1 MTKDT
6 APVLIAGGGIA
17 GLAAALAFAKHGLAS
32 EVLEREPAFSESG
45 AGIQLGP
52 NAVRVLEKLGAAKH
66 LKPYI
71 VAPENLIVRD
81 GRSGKTLTKMPL
93 GQTMAARHGAPYW
106 TAHRGDVLNAL
117 LSAARAQPGITLST
131 GFEVASL
138 SQDDRRVHAISNDG
152 RTRQGELLVGADG
165 RWSAVRRLALG
176 DVRLPFSDYVAYRAV
191 VPVDAIPAP
200 LQGANVHV
208 WLAPNCHV
216 VHYPVRA
223 GREHAL
229 VVVLEEPGTFEGWS
243 TDADVAHVQ
252 RATKNLAANLSELIH
267 AAASWRKWALSDPAP
282 FAAWSKGRVAL
293 IGDAAHP
300 VLPFLAQGGALA
312 LEDAVVLAREAAV
325 NLHRP
330 WDALDRY
337 QRQRLARA
345 SRVQAAARRNGRIYH
360 LSGMSAIARNTV
372 LRAVPPARMIA
383 SYDWLYGWRADI

>member
-1 MTKDT
+1 MTDT
-6 APVLIAGGGIA
+6 AAPVLIAGGGIA
-17 GLAAALAFAKHGLAS
+17 GLAAALAFAKHGVAC
-32 EVLEREPAFSESG
+32 EVLEREPEFSEAG

-52 NAVRVLEKLGAAKH
+52 NAVRILETLGAAQH
-66 LKPYI
+66 LKPYV
-71 VAPENLIVRD
+71 VAPESLSVCD
-81 GRSGKTLTKMPL
+81 GLSGATLTKIPL
-93 GQTMAARHGAPYW
+93 GQAMTARYGAPYW
-106 TAHRGDVLNAL
+106 TAHRGDLLNAL
-117 LSAARAQPGITLST
+117 LATARAQPGITLST

-152 RTRQGELLVGADG
+152 RTRQGQLLVGADG
-165 RWSAVRRLALG
+165 RWSTVRRLALG
-176 DVRLPFSDYVAYRAV
+176 DVRLPFSDYAAYRAV

-200 LQGANVHV
+200 LQGANVQV
-208 WLAPNCHV
+208 WLAPDCHV

-252 RATKNLAANLSELIH
+252 RATANLTARLSELIH

-293 IGDAAHP
+293 MGDAAHP

-325 NLHRP
+325 TLNRP
-330 WDALDRY
+330 CDALDRY

-345 SRVQAAARRNGRIYH
+345 SKVQAAARRNGQIYH
-360 LSGMSAIARNTV
+360 LSGVSAKARDAV
-372 LRAVPPARMIA
+372 LRAVPAQRLMA
-383 SYDWLYGWRADI
+383 SYDWLFGWRAG